1 MSKPYTKRITIQYHE
16 TAYYDASGE
25 EVGRVRHYDDAEWD
39 ADSAVEITEEELEEN
54 TGWSE

>member
-25 EVGRVRHYDDAEWD
+25 EVGRVRHHDDAEWD
-39 ADSAVEITEEELEEN
+39 SDSAVEITEEELEEN
-54 TGWSE
+54 TGWWE